1 MSVSVISRAFP
12 QDIHDRL
19 RTESQSSVTPRFN
32 ERFLLSLTACK
43 ACLLLD
49 DELNILPVTS
59 HMREIAPVEK
69 KVTRIRAGQSCAP
82 LTAERRCWSPPPR
95 SSSSSS

>member
-1 MSVSVISRAFP
+1 MSAPLSSRP
-12 QDIHDRL
+12 SLQDIHDRL

-69 KVTRIRAGQSCAP
+69 KVTRHRALEAVLAP
-82 LTAERRCWSPPPR
+82 LTAKHR
-95 SSSSSS
+95 